1 MAMITSTKHKIREHP
16 CWVLSFGFVK
26 IVFASISAFTYS
38 LSISFRFGY
47 KFRWL
52 GLGF

>member
-1 MAMITSTKHKIREHP
+1 MSNNTIREHP
-16 CWVLSFGFVK
+16 WWVLSFGFEK

-47 KFRWL
+47 KFRWW